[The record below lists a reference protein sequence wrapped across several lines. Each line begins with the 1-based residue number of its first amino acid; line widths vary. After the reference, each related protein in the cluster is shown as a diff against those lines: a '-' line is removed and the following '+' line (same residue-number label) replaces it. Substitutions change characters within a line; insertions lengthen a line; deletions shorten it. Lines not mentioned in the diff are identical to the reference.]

1 MFFDGVGESGD
12 GTVEWWPGLF
22 GLVGLSG
29 FVGFTDFVRLVRLVG
44 LVGCVALVGL
54 VGCVALIA
62 PAVVLPERC
71 LGHRGLSDARGQP
84 FTSFKETLGTGGVD
98 GQTT

>member
-44 LVGCVALVGL
+44 LVGCVAL
-54 VGCVALIA
+54 IA

-84 FTSFKETLGTGGVD
+84 FTSFKDSLGTGGVD